1 MYKVDALTGFQMKTT
16 KSAFQQKTTESLQ
29 IEAEKVEPEPEK
41 KPEPVKEPEST
52 VTKDESDGED
62 ELVIEVF
69 GL

>member
-1 MYKVDALTGFQMKTT
+1 MTGFQMKTT

-41 KPEPVKEPEST
+41 KTEPVKEPEST

-62 ELVIEVF
+62 ELVIEVL